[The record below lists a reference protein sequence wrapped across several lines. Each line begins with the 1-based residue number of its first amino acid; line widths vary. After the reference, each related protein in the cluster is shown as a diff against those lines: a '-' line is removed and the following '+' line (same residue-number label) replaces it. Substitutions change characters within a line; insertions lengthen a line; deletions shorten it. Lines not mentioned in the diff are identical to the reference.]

1 MNSKTFEQWVGEVG
15 PVEAARLISEIEVD
29 RGKKPVMYQSI
40 QQWLVNGIPSVRVP
54 AVSAVS
60 QIPKSVLDPELFGD
74 QVA

>member
-1 MNSKTFEQWVGEVG
+1 MICNELTDWLGKTG
-15 PVEAARLISEIEVD
+15 PVEAARLITEWEIS
-29 RGKKPVMYQSI
+29 RGNKSITYQSI
-40 QQWLVNGIPSVRVP
+40 QDWPRNGLPRARIP